1 MPVNIFPYANIIV
14 GILIFI
20 IGFIFHWLGQLI
32 SFTNWD
38 LALKIGLQEKNL
50 LPEFIIYERGF
61 AAADALIGWIY
72 GIAAVGLI
80 LDIPWTY
87 KLVWFPGVIL
97 VYHSLSYW
105 FWTGNRNKSG
115 QSTISNKFR
124 IVWTLA
130 NFIPGCLAIMIAW

>member
-1 MPVNIFPYANIIV
+1 MPVDIFPYANIIV

-20 IGFIFHWLGQLI
+20 VGFIFHWLGQLI
-32 SFTNWD
+32 SFLNWN
-38 LALKIGLQEKNL
+38 LAVKMNLQEENL

-61 AAADALIGWIY
+61 SAADALIGWIY

-97 VYHSLSYW
+97 IYHSLSYW
-105 FWTGNRNKSG
+105 FWTRNRNKSG
-115 QSTISNKFR
+115 LSTISNKFR
-124 IVWTLA
+124 IGWTLA

>member
-1 MPVNIFPYANIIV
+1 MN
-14 GILIFI
+14 
-20 IGFIFHWLGQLI
+20 
-32 SFTNWD
+32 
-38 LALKIGLQEKNL
+38 LQEENL

-61 AAADALIGWIY
+61 AATDALIGWIY

-80 LDIPWTY
+80 LDIPWSY

-105 FWTGNRNKSG
+105 FWTRNRNKSG

-124 IVWTLA
+124 IGWTLA